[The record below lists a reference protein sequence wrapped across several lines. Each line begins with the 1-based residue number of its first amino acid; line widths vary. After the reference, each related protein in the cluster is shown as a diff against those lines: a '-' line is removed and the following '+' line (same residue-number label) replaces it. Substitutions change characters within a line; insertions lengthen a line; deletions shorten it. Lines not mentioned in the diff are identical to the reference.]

1 MVESTKPEDHDPELA
16 PEEEKKAETTEEK
29 RKWILPSPFHLRCK
43 VGLVTEFIF
52 TPRNYISWKIAK
64 RKRARLVPYVPKEG
78 EEIEKPAEQSR

>member
-16 PEEEKKAETTEEK
+16 PEEEKKATTEEK
-29 RKWILPSPFHLRCK
+29 P
-43 VGLVTEFIF
+43 
-52 TPRNYISWKIAK
+52 K